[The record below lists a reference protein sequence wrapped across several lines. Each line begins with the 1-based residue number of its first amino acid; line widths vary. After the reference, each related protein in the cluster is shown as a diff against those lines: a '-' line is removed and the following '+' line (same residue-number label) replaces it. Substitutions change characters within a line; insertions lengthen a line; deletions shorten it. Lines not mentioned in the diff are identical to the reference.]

1 MFVYSK
7 NLFNYR
13 MIYKCNTE
21 YFVFQVQKT
30 KSKIKCQMAR
40 NMKKKIQT
48 RIMKTQKLPTD
59 YPPDQQ

>member
-1 MFVYSK
+1 
-7 NLFNYR
+7 

-30 KSKIKCQMAR
+30 KSNIKCQMAR